1 MEKVLGQGSFG
12 ITYLATTCVE
22 VTGPLGTLT
31 ADVQVALKE
40 FFMREVNGRE
50 GSTVTGG
57 STGGVCKYYKE
68 KFSREA
74 SNLSRLK
81 HPHIVKVL
89 EAFEANNT
97 VYYAMEFLDGGS
109 LDSLIRQRN
118 GLPADLC
125 LKYVRQIASA
135 LTYMH
140 AYKMLHLD
148 LKPGNIMLR
157 RNGDAVLIDFGL
169 SKQYDEDGRPE
180 TSTTVGRGT
189 PGYAPI
195 EQATYRE
202 GKGFPVTIDVYA
214 LGATLFKMLTGERPP
229 EASELL
235 NDDSLLSGELKQH
248 GVDSRLIGC
257 VEKAMSV
264 RVKERYQ
271 DVRSFLNSLLG
282 EEDECMVV
290 DVEPSASAQT
300 EGGLPFKV
308 VMPLTEEQKKDLL
321 GLYDYMDKNRNEIA
335 NCVLSGMVICGSLY
349 MTFPFTKVAQWNG
362 QKNVWHD
369 KQSSDSILLTEQIKA
384 VASCFGITRA
394 FQIPIPFEGTG
405 TFVPIANNLVQK
417 KVQMP
422 AEDNPM
428 DAWISSGRRNI
439 MSGKEKEK
447 KIGNDISA
455 GIRFH
460 F

>member
-1 MEKVLGQGSFG
+1 MSATRTITDSLPPGCILHGREREYRIEKVLGQGSFG
-12 ITYLATTCVE
+12 ITYLATTSVE
-22 VTGPLGTLT
+22 VTGPLGILT
-31 ADVQVALKE
+31 ADVQVAVKE

-140 AYKMLHLD
+140 AHKMLHLD

-235 NDDSLLSGELKQH
+235 NDDSLLPGELKLH
-248 GVDSRLIGC
+248 GVDSRLIEC

-264 RVKERYQ
+264 RVKDRYL
-271 DVRSFLNSLLG
+271 DVKSFLNSLLG

-290 DVEPSASAQT
+290 SVEPSAPAQADD
-300 EGGLPFKV
+300 GLPFKV
-308 VMPLTEEQKKDLL
+308 VMPLTEEQKKQRITYGHCYL
-321 GLYDYMDKNRNEIA
+321 GKKRNEIR
-335 NCVLSGMVICGSLY
+335 GMNPL
-349 MTFPFTKVAQWNG
+349 M
-362 QKNVWHD
+362 QKE
-369 KQSSDSILLTEQIKA
+369 KE
-384 VASCFGITRA
+384 
-394 FQIPIPFEGTG
+394 
-405 TFVPIANNLVQK
+405 
-417 KVQMP
+417 
-422 AEDNPM
+422 EDPM
-428 DAWISSGRRNI
+428 SAWISTGRDIGINGSTKKNHPI
-439 MSGKEKEK
+439 YAKKVTDEMNKKEEK
-447 KIGNDISA
+447 IRMEKAKDELGSKISA